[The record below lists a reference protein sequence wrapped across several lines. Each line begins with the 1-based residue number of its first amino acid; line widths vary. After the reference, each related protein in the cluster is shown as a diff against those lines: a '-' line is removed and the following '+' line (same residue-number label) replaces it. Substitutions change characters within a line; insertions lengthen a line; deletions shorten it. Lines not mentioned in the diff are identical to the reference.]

1 MVEIWYNKS
10 KKTKLAAAP
19 NGAAASFFSGGT
31 AMKKLLGGV
40 LSILLAIGMVLFGP
54 QNTTGG
60 ETSFSLEDVPAYS
73 GDAYVVLNGGVPEF
87 SPEELGTAGREEY
100 APLDALG
107 RCGPAFA
114 VVGVE
119 TMPTAERESIGQVKP
134 SGWQTA
140 KYDCVDGK
148 YLYNRCHLIGYQ
160 LTGENANKENLITGT
175 RYLNID
181 GMLSFENQIAE
192 YVERTEN
199 HVAFRVTP
207 IFVGDELVARGVEM
221 EAQSVEDQGAG
232 LSFHIYAYNV
242 QPGVVIDYATGA
254 SHLEDKPE
262 ETGQTNRYILN
273 TKSGKFHL
281 PECSGVKSISEE
293 NKKSVD
299 ASYHTMVDSGYDPC
313 GQCKPAA

>member
-1 MVEIWYNKS
+1 
-10 KKTKLAAAP
+10 
-19 NGAAASFFSGGT
+19 
-31 AMKKLLGGV
+31 MKKLLGGV
-40 LSILLAIGMVLFGP
+40 LSVLLAVGMVLFGP

-60 ETSFSLEDVPAYS
+60 GASFSLEDIPAYS
-73 GDAYVVLNGGVPEF
+73 GDAWVILEEGIPKF
-87 SPEELGTAGREEY
+87 SVDELATAGRENY
-100 APLDALG
+100 SPLDSLG

-114 VVGVE
+114 IVGLD
-119 TMPTAERESIGQVKP
+119 TMPTTERESIGQVKP

-181 GMLSFENQIAE
+181 GMLSFENQIAD
-192 YVERTEN
+192 YVKETGN

-207 IFVGDELVARGVEM
+207 IFVEDELVARGVEM
-221 EAQSVEDQGAG
+221 EAQSVEDNGAG
-232 LSFHIYAYNV
+232 LKFHVYAYNV
-242 QPGVVIDYATGA
+242 QPGVVIDYATGS

-262 ETGQTNRYILN
+262 ETGKTNLYILN

-281 PECSGVKSISEE
+281 PECSGVKSISKE
-293 NKKSVD
+293 NKKSMD
-299 ASYHTMVDSGYDPC
+299 ASYQTMLDHGYDPC

>member
-1 MVEIWYNKS
+1 
-10 KKTKLAAAP
+10 
-19 NGAAASFFSGGT
+19 
-31 AMKKLLGGV
+31 MKKLLGGV
-40 LSILLAIGMVLFGP
+40 LSVLLAVGMVLFGP
-54 QNTTGG
+54 QNTGG
-60 ETSFSLEDVPAYS
+60 GGTSFSLEDVPAYS
-73 GDAYVVLNGGVPEF
+73 GEAYVVLNEGVPSF
-87 SPEELGTAGREEY
+87 SVEELGTSGREEY
-100 APLDALG
+100 SPLDSLG

-114 VVGVE
+114 VVGLE
-119 TMPTAERESIGQVKP
+119 TMPTTERESIGQVKP

-192 YVERTEN
+192 YVKDTGN

-207 IFVGDELVARGVEM
+207 IFEGNELVARGVEM

-232 LSFHIYAYNV
+232 LSFYVYAYNV
-242 QPGVVIDYATGA
+242 QPGVVIDYSTG
-254 SHLEDKPE
+254 SSYLEENPQ
-262 ETGQTNRYILN
+262 ETGKTTLYILN
-273 TKSGKFHL
+273 AKSGKFHL
-281 PECSGVKSISEE
+281 PECSGANNISEE
-293 NKKSVD
+293 NKKSIES
-299 ASYHTMVDSGYDPC
+299 SYAAMLKSGYDPC